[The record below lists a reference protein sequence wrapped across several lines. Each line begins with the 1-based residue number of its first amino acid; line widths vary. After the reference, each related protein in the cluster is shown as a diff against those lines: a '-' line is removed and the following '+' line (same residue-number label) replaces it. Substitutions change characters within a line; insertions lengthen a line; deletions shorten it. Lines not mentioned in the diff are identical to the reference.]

1 MIMSPMLESVF
12 RRSISSQLTSYRK
25 MAALW
30 KLNLIS
36 HLKIRHWKVHLKV
49 HPLQVSD
56 LSLEWTRSADFQLTL
71 LSTQLQVSHDE

>member
-1 MIMSPMLESVF
+1 
-12 RRSISSQLTSYRK
+12 

-36 HLKIRHWKVHLKV
+36 HLKLRHWKVHLKV

-56 LSLEWTRSADFQLTL
+56 LLLEWTRSADFQLTL
-71 LSTQLQVSHDE
+71 LSTQLHVSHDE

>member
-1 MIMSPMLESVF
+1 
-12 RRSISSQLTSYRK
+12 

-36 HLKIRHWKVHLKV
+36 HLKSRHWKVHLKV

-56 LSLEWTRSADFQLTL
+56 LLLEWTRSADFQLTL
-71 LSTQLQVSHDE
+71 LSTQLHVSHDE